1 MQHFYQTEVSMKKVC
16 LIIVVLAL
24 MLATSCGVKNMEN
37 KDGSTAPTIPDGAE
51 AEASLSLSY
60 EEKVSVQFLDPS
72 GYSQINTLLGWG
84 TEYNGISYKFAKFL
98 TEDERNMTVAETS
111 ACIELLEEKTGVK
124 VEGYTVYVTEG
135 SYTPYTNEKDL
146 CLGYENIKTV
156 EYAAAIAQLV
166 YGREVNYGVLY
177 GLGASIADERGYM
190 TEEGTSIENALTL
203 CESAPIY
210 LDLNYAC
217 FLDDYA
223 DESTLEKVKTLSRE
237 FYNYIETGKTDLLTE
252 YSDAKR
258 RDYFNEFLAANGK
271 SEYSADDL
279 DGIAFYGGGNELRL
293 MWEDE
298 NAKFNLY
305 DDYKDYHQNG
315 SLGKDPLNCGYEDLR
330 KHIVNFQAQMQDMRE
345 RLKKYNDAPKK
356 VKVNFVKEGTNK
368 KGTACSYYDIN
379 QHALY
384 IKAIESLKHEYTH
397 SLINGKY
404 GLSHSENSAVI
415 HCLVYYFADNPVNE
429 QLSYGVLRVQDLCNG
444 LNVET
449 DAPPKFIDYV
459 NKISE
464 KIGHEI
470 NLLDLSDYISFNDYC
485 TKIYK
490 FDEDVVNAAG
500 EAGFAYP
507 SLGNYLVA
515 QYGEEAVCEA
525 AFNNTPEQVLGK
537 SWNTIIDEWRDYLSE
552 NCILD
557 DFWKE

>member
-1 MQHFYQTEVSMKKVC
+1 MKKVC

-24 MLATSCGVKNMEN
+24 MLAASCGVKNTEN
-37 KDGSTAPTIPDGAE
+37 KDGSTAPTLSDGAE

-84 TEYNGISYKFAKFL
+84 TEYKGISYKFAKFL
-98 TEDERNMTVAETS
+98 AEDERNMTVAETS
-111 ACIELLEEKTGVK
+111 ACIELLEEKTGTE
-124 VEGYTVYVTEG
+124 VEGYTVYITEG
-135 SYTPYTNEKDL
+135 SYTPYINEKDL
-146 CLGYENIKTV
+146 CLGYENIKTA
-156 EYAAAIAQLV
+156 EFAAAIAQLV

-177 GLGASIADERGYM
+177 GLGASIADERGY
-190 TEEGTSIENALTL
+190 TEAESIEGTSIENALDL

-223 DESTLEKVKTLSRE
+223 DESTLEKVKTISKE
-237 FYNYIETGKTDLLTE
+237 FYNYIEKTGKTDLLTD

-258 RDYFNEFLAANGK
+258 RDYLNEFLAANGK

-315 SLGKDPLNCGYEDLR
+315 SLGEDPLNCGYEDLR
-330 KHIVNFQAQMQDMRE
+330 KHIVNFQAQMKYTRE
-345 RLKKYNDAPKK
+345 KLKQYNDSPKK
-356 VKVNFVKEGTNK
+356 LKVNFVKDGATK
-368 KGTACSYYDIN
+368 KGASNSNYNID
-379 QHALY
+379 QHAVYLS
-384 IKAIESLKHEYTH
+384 AVFSLKHEYTH
-397 SLINGKY
+397 SVINSKY
-404 GLSHSENSAVI
+404 GFSHGENSAVI
-415 HCLVYYFADNPVNE
+415 HSLVYYFSRYPVNE
-429 QLSYGVLRVQDLCNG
+429 QLSYEVQVEQDVCSG
-444 LNVET
+444 LYNIQNN
-449 DAPPKFIDYV
+449 APKFIDFV
-459 NKISE
+459 NQFREKIS
-464 KIGHEI
+464 HEI
-470 NLLDLSDYISFNDYC
+470 NLFDLSDYISFYDNCTSVFKLDEVDLINDNSGYAQ
-485 TKIYK
+485 
-490 FDEDVVNAAG
+490 V
-500 EAGFAYP
+500 

-515 QYGEEAVCEA
+515 QYGEEAICEA

-557 DFWKE
+557 DFWEE